1 MAGTA
6 STLDR
11 RSVAPVSD
19 AEIDAFA
26 RRIAEILLTTATPE
40 AFDEMVEKLGE
51 LCELAEKH
59 EP

>member
-11 RSVAPVSD
+11 RSVAPASD

-26 RRIAEILLTTATPE
+26 RRIAEILVRLPTPE
-40 AFDEMVEKLGE
+40 AFDEMVEKLSE
-51 LCELAEKH
+51 LCESVEKT
-59 EP
+59 